1 MNLHG
6 NKSKNEMLK
15 IYKEF
20 GIDIHQVPVNLQSQL
35 NAIVKEVIKLR
46 AKIKNSTKE
55 CNNYGTSNERCI
67 KQN

>member
-1 MNLHG
+1 
-6 NKSKNEMLK
+6 MLK

-46 AKIKNSTKE
+46 AKIKNSAKR
-55 CNNYGTSNERCI
+55 CNNYGTSNKRCI